1 MLGKEASAHNFKVT
15 SRYFAD
21 RKIRKMRD
29 MYFKKMKK
37 TSLLSK
43 FELQITVILDQTIET
58 EETLECFSSSDSSSI
73 ISIVLGNKFQYLIK

>member
-1 MLGKEASAHNFKVT
+1 
-15 SRYFAD
+15 
-21 RKIRKMRD
+21 MRD

-37 TSLLSK
+37 TSLISK

>member
-1 MLGKEASAHNFKVT
+1 
-15 SRYFAD
+15 
-21 RKIRKMRD
+21 MRD

>member
-1 MLGKEASAHNFKVT
+1 
-15 SRYFAD
+15 
-21 RKIRKMRD
+21 